1 MDFTVSFYSD
11 SEGPPSRHFAIDADG
26 VVDAMRDPDIVDAIV
41 RFSCERSAPEDSA
54 AAAAAARIWVA
65 LGDKLNLHRYEFLH
79 CPFDDEMLHD
89 ILLATGG
96 RLLAGG
102 HGVESLVVSFLDGH
116 SFRLT
121 DHGMGHLCR
130 IPFLAGLRKLA
141 LRNCG
146 LRLGQDFFSFLR
158 DPRTQLRELDL
169 KWSTVCVPSLL
180 RALKLGTV
188 PLSKLDLSN
197 CRLTEDDLTCLKK
210 LEKYSDI
217 TDLDIDHNDFY
228 GFADC
233 AAETI
238 AALFAN
244 KKLVRLGISCGF
256 EHLPSFD
263 TLVGPAVRANT
274 SLTWLDVQGLN
285 LPATETIFS
294 NLGKDSRITSLGVGY
309 MFDGHGYLYDG
320 LLPDAMLAGCPLVDL
335 FGIWYGDDSNIKHHK
350 RLDALVRLRKHE
362 LPTWR
367 SAFCALVFCWKELRL
382 QLRAV
387 GDVERVGLDDIPKDL
402 LHSFLPK
409 PSFSTLLADQEA
421 ANEGQP
427 PLKRA
432 RA

>member
-1 MDFTVSFYSD
+1 MDFTVDFHSD
-11 SEGPPSRHFAIDADG
+11 PEGPFSRHLAFDDDG
-26 VVDAMRDPDIVDAIV
+26 VVDAMRDPNVVDVIV
-41 RFSCERSAPEDSA
+41 RYSREHRSPTDSI
-54 AAAAAARIWVA
+54 AAAARIWDA
-65 LGDKLNLHRYEFLH
+65 LGSKLTLHRYEFLH

-89 ILLATGG
+89 ILTATGCG
-96 RLLAGG
+96 LADWG
-102 HGVESLVVSFLDGH
+102 HGVESLVVSFWDDR

-121 DHGMGHLCR
+121 DEGVADLCAL
-130 IPFLAGLRKLA
+130 PHLAGLRKLA
-141 LRNCG
+141 LMRCG
-146 LRLGQDFFSFLR
+146 LRLGRDFFSFLR
-158 DPRTQLRELDL
+158 DPRFQLRELDL
-169 KWSTVCVPSLL
+169 RESTVCVPSLL
-180 RALKLGTV
+180 CALKTRVV
-188 PLSKLDLSN
+188 PLSKLCLSN
-197 CRLTEDDLTCLKK
+197 CGLTEDDLVCLKK
-210 LEKYSDI
+210 LEKHSDI
-217 TDLDIDHNDFY
+217 TDLDIGYNNFY
-228 GFADC
+228 GFEDC
-233 AAETI
+233 VAETI

-244 KKLVRLGISCGF
+244 KKLVRLCISCDFG
-256 EHLPSFD
+256 HLPSFD

-309 MFDGHGYLYDG
+309 MFGGHGYLYDG
-320 LLPDAMLAGCPLVDL
+320 LLVDAMLAGCPVVEL
-335 FGIWYGDDSNIKHHK
+335 FGYWGNEDGNIRAHK

-382 QLRAV
+382 QLRAAE
-387 GDVERVGLDDIPKDL
+387 DVERVGLDDIPKEL